1 MEVTTTSTS
10 QGVYTKKHKPAL
22 FLEKEIIHS
31 HILAWEILWTE
42 EPSGLQPMESQRV
55 GRVIFVQS
63 VCLFVCLFFL

>member
-42 EPSGLQPMESQRV
+42 EPSGLQPMGLQKSQAQLSNLTTKLCPW
-55 GRVIFVQS
+55 FT
-63 VCLFVCLFFL
+63 